1 MSDEWRAKYGPW
13 ALVAGASDGVG
24 AAFAEAAAQRGVN
37 VVLLARRAEVLDEV
51 ADGIRRRTGVA
62 TRVLVTD
69 LSAPD
74 AVPSIVDATSDLDIG
89 LMVYCAGADADFAP
103 FLENSVAAA
112 ESMLRRNCLVPMQL
126 AHHLGRSMVRRGHG
140 GIVVLSS
147 GAGFVGAP
155 NMVTYGA
162 TKAFDM
168 IFAEALWC
176 ELRPQG
182 VDVLGVILGETDT
195 PSLRRLR
202 AARGLAEPDAP
213 VPGATTVDEVVD
225 AAFTNLGKG
234 PTCMAGRQMR
244 WGARLINPIPRGL
257 LVRLMVRMSR
267 RTMGSA

>member
-24 AAFAEAAAQRGVN
+24 AAFAEAAAQHGVN

-51 ADGIRRRTGVA
+51 ADCIRRRTGVA

-89 LMVYCAGADADFAP
+89 LMIYCAGADADFAP

-126 AHHLGRSMVRRGHG
+126 AHHLGQSMVRRGHG

-176 ELRPQG
+176 ELQPQG

-202 AARGLAEPDAP
+202 TARGLAEPDAP